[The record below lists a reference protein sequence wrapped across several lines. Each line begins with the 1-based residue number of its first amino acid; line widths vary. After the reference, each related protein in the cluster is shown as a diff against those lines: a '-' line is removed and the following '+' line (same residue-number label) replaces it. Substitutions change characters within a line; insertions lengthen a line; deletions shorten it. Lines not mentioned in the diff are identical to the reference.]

1 MHELVDKNLEVI
13 QSAISAI
20 LKIMLPLMKNVGAKI
35 LTQSSTFRP

>member
-13 QSAISAI
+13 QSISAI

-35 LTQSSTFRP
+35 ITQSSAFRP